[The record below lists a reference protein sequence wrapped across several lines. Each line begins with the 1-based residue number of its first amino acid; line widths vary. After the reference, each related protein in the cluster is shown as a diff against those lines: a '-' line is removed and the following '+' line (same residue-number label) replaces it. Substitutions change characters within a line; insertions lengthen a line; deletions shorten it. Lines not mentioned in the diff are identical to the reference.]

1 MIIYDVVF
9 IKERIFRLKNMATE
23 DHSREHHSREHE
35 TACFCDCAS
44 EFRTSLLL
52 YRLRNMESDGA
63 LYVQTEKL
71 DSEDPFSSGEN
82 E

>member
-1 MIIYDVVF
+1 MLCVEVTAASL
-9 IKERIFRLKNMATE
+9 RIHPVNTIALQ
-23 DHSREHHSREHE
+23 SS
-35 TACFCDCAS
+35 
-44 EFRTSLLL
+44 LL

-63 LYVQTEKL
+63 LYVQTEKM

>member
-23 DHSREHHSREHE
+23 DHSREHE

-44 EFRTSLLL
+44 ESRTSLLL